1 MLFGRSNTSACSCR
15 SAILRNAS
23 ATSSYFKAFYAE
35 QLRAQAYATG
45 DVASQ
50 LTQRPSADIAK
61 ESLDENY
68 CQMMS
73 FVANL

>member
-1 MLFGRSNTSACSCR
+1 MPCCT
-15 SAILRNAS
+15 
-23 ATSSYFKAFYAE
+23 
-35 QLRAQAYATG
+35 LRAQAYATG

-50 LTQRPSADIAK
+50 LTQSPSADIAK